1 MGDDERRAEMAHEMA
16 MAPGVCVCAR
26 VRSAKYRPFSN
37 SALES
42 EERSFSILIFGAR
55 VSTPQEASCFLYLA
69 ALPAR

>member
-1 MGDDERRAEMAHEMA
+1 MRDGDGVQQMGDGAGR
-16 MAPGVCVCAR
+16 VCVCAC